1 MTELNCDRAWRS
13 LSIDFWRSS
22 LAYFTC
28 EWCFENIK
36 SFMFKSMTDSGNV
49 PYNWMESKASVPFSE
64 HLYSLVFFCMQTIVK
79 NMYILPRNT
88 GKILTI
94 IKILFLNFFFYWS
107 CRVLVVW
114 KRFKEKYI
122 QKDQKDSD
130 SQPSKLVCII
140 IFPLT
145 FKTRIKTVYPKT
157 GNQYDFVSVVLN
169 FHVKQIRRVK

>member
-79 NMYILPRNT
+79 NMHILPRNT

-94 IKILFLNFFFYWS
+94 IKILFLNFFSTGAAEFWS
-107 CRVLVVW
+107 
-114 KRFKEKYI
+114 FEKDL
-122 QKDQKDSD
+122 KKS
-130 SQPSKLVCII
+130 
-140 IFPLT
+140 T
-145 FKTRIKTVYPKT
+145 FKKIKKIQIVSHQ
-157 GNQYDFVSVVLN
+157 NLFV
-169 FHVKQIRRVK
+169 